1 MDQLILFPLAALKT
15 EGYAQ
20 PEPRDTDV
28 DGCVVVEQAAEIE
41 DAA

>member
-1 MDQLILFPLAALKT
+1 MDQPTLFPLSDVQT

-20 PEPRDTDV
+20 PEPRDEAIEEA
-28 DGCVVVEQAAEIE
+28 EQAEIE